1 MNGDRAPASS
11 ASRSPMGTAE
21 AQAPPQTPPAGPT
34 RPTVAALRRSRLDMR
49 LMLTILL
56 GVGGGMLLLD
66 LTEAM
71 LARLEG
77 LLVAVAVSL
86 FLSFGMEPAVQW
98 LARKGM
104 RRGLATALVFLAV
117 GLLVVGFLAAMAP
130 LVIGQVRTLVEQG
143 PTLVAGLAERARELP
158 GGIGQ
163 GLGDYLDRR
172 APPAASGNDIL
183 GQVGG
188 GLLGFGSTLVGSVL
202 QILTMLLVTFYLVAD
217 GPRFRRALSS
227 RLHPSRQTDVLAIWE
242 LAIEKTG
249 GYVYGRVLIAVA
261 SAAFHTATF
270 TLIGLPYPLALGVWV
285 GVVSSLIPVVGTY
298 LGGALPVAIGLAS
311 SEPFVAVWVVAAVVV
326 YQQLE
331 NYLIA
336 PHITSHTM
344 ALHPAVAFLA
354 VLVGAALLGAPGALL
369 GLPTAAIIGALVS
382 AAGERHEIVAHEL
395 LEETTD

>member
-1 MNGDRAPASS
+1 MNGERAA
-11 ASRSPMGTAE
+11 TAE
-21 AQAPPQTPPAGPT
+21 AQPPVQSARRRAG
-34 RPTVAALRRSRLDMR
+34 LQRSRLDVP

-86 FLSFGMEPAVQW
+86 FLSFAMEPAVQA

-104 RRGLATALVFLAV
+104 RRGPATVIVFLAV
-117 GLLVVGFLAAMAP
+117 GLLAAGFLAAMAP
-130 LVIGQVRTLVEQG
+130 LVIGQVRTLVEEG
-143 PTLVAGLAERARELP
+143 PTLIAGLAERARELP

-172 APPAASGNDIL
+172 APTPSDSDLL

-188 GLLGFGSTLVGSVL
+188 GLLGFGTTLLGSVV
-202 QILTMLLVTFYLVAD
+202 QILTILLVTFYLVAD

-249 GYVYGRVLIAVA
+249 GYVYGRLLIAVA
-261 SAAFHTATF
+261 SAAFHTVAF
-270 TLIGLPYPLALGVWV
+270 TVVGLPYPLALGVWV

-298 LGGALPVAIGLAS
+298 LAGALPLGVALATGD
-311 SEPFVAVWVVAAVVV
+311 PVAAAWVVVAVVV
-326 YQQLE
+326 YQQVE

-336 PHITSHTM
+336 PRITAQTM
-344 ALHPAVAFLA
+344 ALHPAIAFLA

-369 GLPTAAIIGALVS
+369 GLPTAAIIGALIS

>member
-1 MNGDRAPASS
+1 MNGDRA
-11 ASRSPMGTAE
+11 GTAE
-21 AQAPPQTPPAGPT
+21 AQTPPPTLTAGST
-34 RPTVAALRRSRLDMR
+34 RPAVTALRRSRLDMR

-71 LARLEG
+71 LARLES
-77 LLVAVAVSL
+77 LLVAVVVSL

-104 RRGLATALVFLAV
+104 RRGPATALVFLAV
-117 GLLVVGFLAAMAP
+117 GLLVAGFLAAMAP
-130 LVIGQVRTLVEQG
+130 LVIGQVRTLVEEG

-172 APPAASGNDIL
+172 ASPAARNDIL

-249 GYVYGRVLIAVA
+249 GYVYGRILIAVA

-270 TLIGLPYPLALGVWV
+270 TFIGLPYPLALGVWV

-298 LGGALPVAIGLAS
+298 LAGALPLAVAVAS
-311 SEPFVAVWVVAAVVV
+311 SDPLLALWVVAAVVV

-336 PHITSHTM
+336 PRITSHTM
-344 ALHPAVAFLA
+344 ALHPAIAFLA

-382 AAGERHEIVAHEL
+382 AAGERHEIVAHDL